1 MKTNLLAFIISFTS
15 VWSASAQKPG
25 RPLVDP
31 LTVMKLG
38 TNFSYYNRDHVRL
51 SEDFTAYNEHNKKI
65 SKLQFLEALTS
76 AKYLP
81 LHLTSAPGTWAYK
94 LYPFK
99 GRYDKEVADI
109 TAQFAGYELNHYKCE
124 GKKFPA
130 FKFTDL
136 QGNIYTN
143 ANTKGKIL
151 VLKSWFIRC
160 QACNEEMPEL
170 NAVVDKYQNRKDI
183 LFVSIA
189 FDSKASLIK
198 FNKRKGFKYAIA
210 SVPETYIEQTLNANA
225 YPTHWV
231 INRDGRIVK
240 RTNEPD
246 VMIETLDR
254 LAGI

>member
-1 MKTNLLAFIISFTS
+1 MRSRFLVFILSFAL
-15 VWSASAQKPG
+15 VWSAAAQKPG
-25 RPLVDP
+25 RPQVDP
-31 LTVMKLG
+31 STVMQLG

-81 LHLTSAPGTWAYK
+81 LHLTSAPGSWAYK

-99 GRYDKEVADI
+99 GHYDKEVADI
-109 TAQFAGYELNHYKCE
+109 TAQFAGYELDHYKCE
-124 GKKFPA
+124 GRKFPA

-136 QGNIYTN
+136 NGNVYTN

-160 QACNEEMPEL
+160 QACNLEMPEL
-170 NAVVDKYQNRKDI
+170 NTVVDKYRNRKDI

-210 SVPETYIEQTLNANA
+210 SVPETYIEQKLNTNM
-225 YPTHWV
+225 YPTHWI
-231 INRDGRIVK
+231 INRDGKIVK

-246 VMIETLDR
+246 VMIEAVGR

>member
-1 MKTNLLAFIISFTS
+1 MKPNLLAFIIALAS
-15 VWSASAQKPG
+15 VWNAAAQKPL
-25 RPLVDP
+25 RPQVDP
-31 LTVMKLG
+31 LTVMKNS
-38 TNFSYYNRDHVRL
+38 TNFLYYYQDHVHL
-51 SEDFTAYNEHNKKI
+51 SEDFTAYNQQNKKI
-65 SKLQFLEALTS
+65 SKLQFLQALTS

-94 LYPFK
+94 LYPFT
-99 GRYDKEVADI
+99 GHYNKESANI
-109 TAQFAGYELNHYKCE
+109 TAQFAGYELDHYKCE

-136 QGNIYTN
+136 NGNVYTN

-160 QACNEEMPEL
+160 QACNLEMPEL
-170 NAVVDKYQNRKDI
+170 NTIVDKYQHRKDI

-210 SVPETYIEQTLNANA
+210 SVPETYIEQTLNTNI
-225 YPTHWV
+225 YPTHW
-231 INRDGRIVK
+231 IISKDGRIVK
-240 RTNEPD
+240 RTNEPA
-246 VMIETLDR
+246 VMIETLHR

>member
-1 MKTNLLAFIISFTS
+1 
-15 VWSASAQKPG
+15 
-25 RPLVDP
+25 
-31 LTVMKLG
+31 
-38 TNFSYYNRDHVRL
+38 
-51 SEDFTAYNEHNKKI
+51 
-65 SKLQFLEALTS
+65 
-76 AKYLP
+76 
-81 LHLTSAPGTWAYK
+81 
-94 LYPFK
+94 
-99 GRYDKEVADI
+99 
-109 TAQFAGYELNHYKCE
+109 
-124 GKKFPA
+124 
-130 FKFTDL
+130 
-136 QGNIYTN
+136 
-143 ANTKGKIL
+143 
-151 VLKSWFIRC
+151 
-160 QACNEEMPEL
+160 MPEL